1 MSTND
6 TSAQDTER
14 RQRELIRASAQRKEE
29 LMRELSATQ
38 ERERARQREAE
49 AAKTA
54 RLRALRLA
62 REAADAVPDAQVLRG
77 ARALPRQKE

>member
-6 TSAQDTER
+6 TPALDASR
-14 RQRELIRASAQRKEE
+14 RQRELIRTSALRKEQ

-62 REAADAVPDAQVLRG
+62 KEAADAAPATLVLKG
-77 ARALPRQKE
+77 VSAPSRQEE